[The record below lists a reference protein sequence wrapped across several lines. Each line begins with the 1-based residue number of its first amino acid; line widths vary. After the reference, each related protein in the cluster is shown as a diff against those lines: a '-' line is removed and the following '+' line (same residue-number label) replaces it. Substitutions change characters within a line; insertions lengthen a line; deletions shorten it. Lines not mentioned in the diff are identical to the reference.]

1 MKATIKEKIT
11 ILRNSFLEWLT
22 LTNILLML
30 LGILGTMGVL
40 ALFTFLCVKL
50 STFII
55 ANKDLLLLCLTII
68 GCFSYVMYCRHENH
82 KNEKSAQLR
91 AEMTIAE
98 EREKQTLE
106 DAYRLLQE
114 LLYLAINETSIITK
128 IPPLR
133 AISALEAPT
142 HWIQTNGF
150 YCFQYLVAKDNAT
163 SANIPQIK
171 DVLNNRIRQALNAG
185 EIIGSPQKMYFS
197 DSGRPFQKILVHD
210 IINQGTYLQLNL
222 VIVGE
227 EYVKYIERTRIIN
240 STQIDNSDI
249 DF

>member
-1 MKATIKEKIT
+1 MSIKIKEKIT
-11 ILRNSFLEWLT
+11 MLWNNFLEWLT
-22 LTNILLML
+22 LTNILLLL
-30 LGILGTMGVL
+30 LGILGIIGVL
-40 ALFTFLCVKL
+40 ALFTFLCIKL
-50 STFII
+50 SAFII

-68 GCFSYVMYCRHENH
+68 GCFAYVMYCRHEN
-82 KNEKSAQLR
+82 KKDAKVAQFRVEK
-91 AEMTIAE
+91 TIEE
-98 EREKQTLE
+98 EREKQMLE

-114 LLYLAINETSIITK
+114 LLYLAINETTVITK

-133 AISALEAPT
+133 ALTALEAPT
-142 HWIQTNGF
+142 HWIQTNDF
-150 YCFQYLVAKDNAT
+150 FCFQYLVAKDNAT
-163 SANIPQIK
+163 STNIPQIK

-227 EYVKYIERTRIIN
+227 EYVKYVERAKFVSFT
-240 STQIDNSDI
+240 SFDNSDL

>member
-1 MKATIKEKIT
+1 MINKLKEKLLSLWT
-11 ILRNSFLEWLT
+11 NFLELIT
-22 LTNILLML
+22 VKNIIIFFLLVFS
-30 LGILGTMGVL
+30 GL
-40 ALFTFLCVKL
+40 ALLSLFTYLCTRFV
-50 STFII
+50 TFI
-55 ANKDLLLLCLTII
+55 ALNKDILLLCITII
-68 GCFSYVMYCRHENH
+68 GCFAYVMYCRHE
-82 KNEKSAQLR
+82 KRKDSKVAQLR

-98 EREKQTLE
+98 EREKQMLE

-114 LLYLAINETSIITK
+114 LLYLAINETTVITK

-133 AISALEAPT
+133 ALTALEAPT
-142 HWIQTNGF
+142 HWIQTNDF
-150 YCFQYLVAKDNAT
+150 FCFQYLVAKDNAT
-163 SANIPQIK
+163 NTNIPQIK

-227 EYVKYIERTRIIN
+227 DYVKYIERARFVN
-240 STQIDNSDI
+240 STPFDNSDL

>member
-1 MKATIKEKIT
+1 MINKIKEKIT
-11 ILRNSFLEWLT
+11 ILWNSFLEWLT
-22 LTNILLML
+22 LTNILLLL
-30 LGILGTMGVL
+30 LGILGIIGVL
-40 ALFTFLCVKL
+40 ALFTFLCIKL

-68 GCFSYVMYCRHENH
+68 GCFAYVMYCRHEN
-82 KNEKSAQLR
+82 KKDAKVAQLR

-114 LLYLAINETSIITK
+114 LLYLAINETIVITK
-128 IPPLR
+128 LPQLK

-163 SANIPQIK
+163 STNIPQIK
-171 DVLNNRIRQALNAG
+171 DVVNNRIRQALNAG

-210 IINQGTYLQLNL
+210 IVNQGTYLQLNL

-227 EYVKYIERTRIIN
+227 DYVKYIERARYVS
-240 STQIDNSDI
+240 STPFDDSDI